1 MTFTTLKNYI
11 KKKKKDDVMLEM
23 GLEWR
28 QIQLLKPNGPAA
40 SIHVS
45 LDPPHSPLKKP

>member
-1 MTFTTLKNYI
+1 
-11 KKKKKDDVMLEM
+11 MLEM

-28 QIQLLKPNGPAA
+28 QIQPLKPNGPAA
-40 SIHVS
+40 SIPVS